1 MKPEAHGGDLL
12 RMAATAGRDPASLLD
27 FSVNVR
33 PEGPPEFIRAAL
45 FRAMTALAAYPS
57 PHAEE
62 AMLAAARH
70 HGMDASRFVFGS
82 GSNELIHA
90 LARVLRKRGVPS
102 VRVVEPAFS
111 EYAIAC
117 RLAGIKA
124 IPVWGG
130 IIEKNQC
137 VPTTD
142 TGKDEA
148 VPTRDLLDALTD
160 APEGS
165 AVFLANPGNPSGLFR
180 TPDECLRLMSSRS
193 DLLWIIDEA
202 FVEYAGTETEASVL
216 QRLPKNG
223 IVLRSLTKFH
233 AVPGVRLGYLA
244 ADAELAQAIRDELP
258 AWSVNAFALAAA
270 QAVFADTSDFAAQ
283 TRAEN
288 AERRADLAA
297 ALSSLPGIEVY
308 PSAANYVLFRWP
320 GAPRNLLGI
329 LLKRFGIAVRDC
341 SNYHGLKDGSWFR
354 AAVRFPEDH
363 RRLAEALSAIRET
376 THGVSS
382 SPLPK
387 TPASPESGN
396 KDSINIKVLGRGGM
410 GAWGKGGESPSPEGF
425 LLPSPGISRRPPRH
439 TPALMLQGTSSNAGK
454 SILAAAYCRIFRQDG
469 YSVAPFKAQ
478 NMSLNS
484 GVTAA
489 GDEMGRAQIVQA
501 QAALVDPGRPH
512 EPHPAQAALRY
523 RIAGRRPWA
532 THRTHGRPRLLQEKK
547 GIMEDRH
554 RSLRQPRRRP

>member
-90 LARVLRKRGVPS
+90 LARVLRKRGVSS

-180 TPDECLRLMSSRS
+180 TPEECLRLMSSRS
-193 DLLWIIDEA
+193 NLLWIIDEA

-329 LLKRFGIAVRDC
+329 LLKRLR
-341 SNYHGLKDGSWFR
+341 
-354 AAVRFPEDH
+354 H
-363 RRLAEALSAIRET
+363 R
-376 THGVSS
+376 
-382 SPLPK
+382 
-387 TPASPESGN
+387 
-396 KDSINIKVLGRGGM
+396 
-410 GAWGKGGESPSPEGF
+410 
-425 LLPSPGISRRPPRH
+425 
-439 TPALMLQGTSSNAGK
+439 
-454 SILAAAYCRIFRQDG
+454 
-469 YSVAPFKAQ
+469 
-478 NMSLNS
+478 
-484 GVTAA
+484 
-489 GDEMGRAQIVQA
+489 
-501 QAALVDPGRPH
+501 
-512 EPHPAQAALRY
+512 
-523 RIAGRRPWA
+523 
-532 THRTHGRPRLLQEKK
+532 RPRLLQLPRAQRRLMVPCRRPLSRRPPPPCRSPLRNPGNDAWGFLLPAPRNPGFTRIRQQGFNKHK
-547 GIMEDRH
+547 
-554 RSLRQPRRRP
+554 SLRKRRDGGLGEGREKALLQKGFSSLPPAFPAALPAIPRPSCCRAPPPTRARASLRRPTAASSGRTATASPPSKRRTCR

>member
-45 FRAMTALAAYPS
+45 FRAMTSLAAYPS

-180 TPDECLRLMSSRS
+180 TPEECLRLMSSRS

-320 GAPRNLLGI
+320 GAPRNLLDI
-329 LLKRFGIAVRDC
+329 LLKRFGIAVLMVPC
-341 SNYHGLKDGSWFR
+341 
-354 AAVRFPEDH
+354 
-363 RRLAEALSAIRET
+363 RRPLSRRPPPPCR
-376 THGVSS
+376 
-382 SPLPK
+382 SPLRNP
-387 TPASPESGN
+387 GN
-396 KDSINIKVLGRGGM
+396 DAR
-410 GAWGKGGESPSPEGF
+410 GF
-425 LLPSPGISRRPPRH
+425 LLPAPRNPGFTRIRQQGFNKHKSLRKRRDGGMGEGRRKPFSRRVSPPFPRSYLSNS
-439 TPALMLQGTSSNAGK
+439 PFNAAPGAPPSMRLVPTS
-454 SILAAAYCRIFRQDG
+454 
-469 YSVAPFKAQ
+469 
-478 NMSLNS
+478 
-484 GVTAA
+484 TA
-489 GDEMGRAQIVQA
+489 
-501 QAALVDPGRPH
+501 
-512 EPHPAQAALRY
+512 
-523 RIAGRRPWA
+523 W
-532 THRTHGRPRLLQEKK
+532 
-547 GIMEDRH
+547 
-554 RSLRQPRRRP
+554 